1 MGGSAMK
8 KTGGALRL
16 FVQFLKFGC
25 FTFGGGLNIV
35 AQMQRLYVDEEKKI
49 TNVELLDLTGVAR
62 SLPGLF
68 VGNVAFL
75 YGYRDSGYPGAFA
88 AIFGMVIPPVIVLS
102 FITYFY
108 TEFHSQ
114 ATVMSAMTGVRA
126 AVVPIMASAIL
137 GLVRGA
143 FPMRI
148 CYAVAAAA
156 LGLYLFLHVN
166 CVWLVAGG
174 AAAGLI
180 ISRFWKGGRG
190 DGAA

>member
-88 AIFGMVIPPVIVLS
+88 AIFGMVIPPMIVLS

-143 FPMRI
+143 FPMKI

-180 ISRFWKGGRG
+180 ISRFCKGGRG

>member
-1 MGGSAMK
+1 MGESAMK

>member
-1 MGGSAMK
+1 MK

-88 AIFGMVIPPVIVLS
+88 AIFGMVIPPMIVLS

-156 LGLYLFLHVN
+156 LGLYICLHVN

>member
-1 MGGSAMK
+1 MK

-88 AIFGMVIPPVIVLS
+88 AIFGMVIPPMIVLS

-174 AAAGLI
+174 AVAGLI

>member
-8 KTGGALRL
+8 NAGGALRL

>member
-1 MGGSAMK
+1 M
-8 KTGGALRL
+8 
-16 FVQFLKFGC
+16 
-25 FTFGGGLNIV
+25 
-35 AQMQRLYVDEEKKI
+35 
-49 TNVELLDLTGVAR
+49 
-62 SLPGLF
+62 
-68 VGNVAFL
+68 
-75 YGYRDSGYPGAFA
+75 
-88 AIFGMVIPPVIVLS
+88 IVLS

-114 ATVMSAMTGVRA
+114 ATVMSAITGVRA

-148 CYAVAAAA
+148 CYAVAAARS
-156 LGLYLFLHVN
+156 GSIFSCTVN

>member
-88 AIFGMVIPPVIVLS
+88 AIFGMVIPPMIVLS

-156 LGLYLFLHVN
+156 LGLYIFLHVN

>member
-126 AVVPIMASAIL
+126 AVVPILASAIL

>member
-102 FITYFY
+102 VITYFY

>member
-88 AIFGMVIPPVIVLS
+88 AIFGMVIPPMIVLS

>member
-35 AQMQRLYVDEEKKI
+35 AQMQRLYVNEEKKI

>member
-88 AIFGMVIPPVIVLS
+88 AIFGMVIPPMIVLS

-114 ATVMSAMTGVRA
+114 ATVMSAITGVRA

-156 LGLYLFLHVN
+156 LGLYIFLHVN

>member
-1 MGGSAMK
+1 MKLTINEKIGFGAGDMAIAIVMMSLAM
-8 KTGGALRL
+8 
-16 FVQFLKFGC
+16 
-25 FTFGGGLNIV
+25 I
-35 AQMQRLYVDEEKKI
+35 
-49 TNVELLDLTGVAR
+49 
-62 SLPGLF
+62 
-68 VGNVAFL
+68 
-75 YGYRDSGYPGAFA
+75 
-88 AIFGMVIPPVIVLS
+88 
-102 FITYFY
+102 ITYFY

-180 ISRFWKGGRG
+180 ISRFWKGGRD

>member
-88 AIFGMVIPPVIVLS
+88 AIFGMVIPPMIVLS

-174 AAAGLI
+174 AAAGLV

>member
-68 VGNVAFL
+68 IGNVAFL

>member
-49 TNVELLDLTGVAR
+49 TNDELLDLTGVAR

-88 AIFGMVIPPVIVLS
+88 AIFGMVIPPMIVLS

-156 LGLYLFLHVN
+156 LGLYIFLHVN

>member
-88 AIFGMVIPPVIVLS
+88 AIFGMVIPPMIVLS

-126 AVVPIMASAIL
+126 AVVPIMASAML